1 MSTEPLT
8 EALDETL
15 AVFEEFGAPLTTPE
29 VADALD
35 LGRRSAY
42 ARLDRLADCNRLETK
57 KVGAG
62 ARVWW
67 QPSPGPSAGATD
79 GPADSWSSRG
89 PDAAS
94 RDRSGAVESLVADV
108 LDDVDVGIFVL
119 DERFDVV
126 WANAATEQY
135 FGIDREQVV
144 GEDKRRL
151 VDESISATVEDPTA
165 FAETVLATYDDN
177 TDTERFEC
185 HVTSGD
191 EREARW
197 LEHRSRPIE
206 SGAFAGGRVEL
217 YYDVTERREG
227 ERRLRRER
235 DLTEQLVE
243 TAPIRFAVFGPDGSI
258 RRSNSTTRE
267 QFGIDE
273 SDAGTVYFDDLR
285 IYDADGDPISPG
297 DHPVQRVLETGEP
310 VSDVLFQHD
319 GPGEKRRWLSL
330 TATPLYDEGAV
341 ERVVV
346 AGKDVTELKRAERQ
360 LERQRDELRNELD
373 EVFDRIDDAVHG
385 LDEDW
390 RFTYVNE
397 RSEELLGQSET
408 ELLGEHVWDA
418 FPEDRDH
425 SYREQYERAR
435 ETQEPVTFEE
445 FSEAADAWLEVTAYP
460 SESGLSVYFRD
471 VTERKERERRLEEAR
486 GRYRA
491 LVDNFPNGAVT
502 LVDEDC
508 RYVTVGGTPVG
519 LTEVARANLDGRR
532 VRDVLPGTVAD
543 VVAPHYEAALDG
555 EPAAFE
561 ETINGRT
568 YQFNFVPVRDDDGDV
583 FAAMGLS
590 QDVSSHRR
598 YEDRLRGLY
607 ESARGFLTAD
617 TESDVSDVLVEAA
630 SGVLDLPGVVAY
642 EYDPEADELV
652 PGAASVKADFM
663 RTELPSVSAGDGS
676 ITGRAFAAGEIRHHA
691 DVRESPHLQVPPDA
705 TEMRAGMF
713 VPLGSAGILVAGSR
727 EVGSFDSDTR
737 QLVEL
742 LATNAEAAYER
753 VSGEARLRRQRE
765 QLAALNSLNEVVRE
779 ITDAVIDRSTRTEI
793 EQTVCDHL
801 ADADSYEFAWIGD
814 ADPVTETV
822 TLRTEAGVEG
832 YLDGITISIDP
843 DDDRSGGPTGR
854 AFQTGELQTTHD
866 IDADRRHDPW
876 RDHVESYDVR
886 SSAAI
891 PIVHGDTVYGV
902 LNVYA
907 DRPFAFEGQEVELVA
922 QIGEI
927 VGHAIAAAERK
938 QALMS
943 DEVVELEFRIQ
954 DVFAALDAP
963 VDAPVDAPGSVT
975 LDHTVPVG
983 DGEFLVYGTARVD
996 ATGTLSALVDAIGHR
1011 EGVTIQSAGDPVG
1024 FRLRMTD
1031 PPVLSVLA
1039 SLGGQVERAVI
1050 EDGDYQMTIHL
1061 PPSVDVRRV
1070 IDAVEGAYPE
1080 AEMLR
1085 RRQTTQARDDF
1096 RQNRGCV
1103 LDDLTERQRAALDAA
1118 FHGGYFE
1125 WPRETT
1131 AEEIADALGVAP
1143 STLHQHLRKAERT
1156 VLGAVYSA
1164 AT

>member
-1 MSTEPLT
+1 MPTEPLT

-15 AVFEEFGAPLTTPE
+15 AVFERSGAPLTTPE

-35 LGRRSAY
+35 LGRRTAY
-42 ARLDRLADCNRLETK
+42 ARLDRLADRDRLETK

-67 QPSPGPSAGATD
+67 QPPTGPSAGTVD
-79 GPADSWSSRG
+79 GPPGRWPSAD
-89 PDAAS
+89 PDATV
-94 RDRSGAVESLVADV
+94 RDWSGVVESLAAEV

-119 DERFDVV
+119 DEQSDVV
-126 WANAATEQY
+126 WANAATERY

-151 VDESISATVEDPTA
+151 VDEYVSTTVRDPSS
-165 FAETVLATYDDN
+165 FAETVLATYDA
-177 TDTERFEC
+177 DTERFEC
-185 HVTSGD
+185 RVTSGD

-217 YYDVTERREG
+217 YYDVTDQREG
-227 ERRLRRER
+227 ERRLLRER
-235 DLTEQLVE
+235 DLTEQLLE
-243 TAPIRFAVFGPDGSI
+243 TAPVRFAVFGPDGSI
-258 RRSNSTTRE
+258 RRINSTTRE
-267 QFGIDE
+267 QLGIDE
-273 SDAGTVYFDDLR
+273 SDVGTVYFDDLP
-285 IYDADGDPISPG
+285 IYDADGDPVPAG

-319 GPGEKRRWLSL
+319 GPGETRRWVSL

-346 AGKDVTELKRAERQ
+346 AGKDITELKRAERQ
-360 LERQRDELRNELD
+360 LERQRDDHRDELD

-397 RSEELLGQSET
+397 RAEELLGKSEA
-408 ELLGEHVWDA
+408 ELLGAHAWDA
-418 FPEDRDH
+418 FPEDSDR

-486 GRYRA
+486 SRYRA
-491 LVDNFPNGAVT
+491 LVENFPDGAVT
-502 LVDEDC
+502 LVDEDRC
-508 RYVTVGGTPVG
+508 YVTVGGTPVG
-519 LTEVARANLDGRR
+519 APEAARADLAGRR
-532 VRDVLPGTVAD
+532 VRDVLSESVAD

-555 EPAAFE
+555 DPAAFE
-561 ETINGRT
+561 ETIDGRT
-568 YQFNFVPVRDDDGDV
+568 HQFHFVPVRDEDGDV

-590 QDVSSHRR
+590 QDVTSHRR
-598 YEDRLRGLY
+598 YEGRLRGLY

-617 TESDVSDVLVEAA
+617 TESDVGDVLVEAA
-630 SGVLDLPGVVAY
+630 SGVLDLPGVVVY

-652 PGAASVKADFM
+652 PGAASVEADFM
-663 RTELPSVSAGDGS
+663 RTAFPTVPPGDGS
-676 ITGRAFAAGEIRHHA
+676 ITGRVFAAGEARYHT

-713 VPLGSAGILVAGSR
+713 VPLGSAGVLVAGSR
-727 EVGSFDSDTR
+727 EVDSFDSDTR

-742 LATNAEAAYER
+742 LATSAEAAYER
-753 VSGEARLRRQRE
+753 VSSEARLRRQRE

-779 ITDAVIDRSTRTEI
+779 ITDAVIDRSTRAEI

-822 TLRTEAGVEG
+822 GLRTEAGVEG
-832 YLDGITISIDP
+832 YLDGITISVDP
-843 DDDRSGGPTGR
+843 DDDRSDGPTGR
-854 AFQTGELQTTHD
+854 AFRTGELQTTKD

-876 RDHVESYDVR
+876 RDHVESHDVR

-891 PIVHGDTVYGV
+891 PIIHGDTVYGV

-907 DRPFAFEGQEVELVA
+907 DRPFAFEGREGELVA

-954 DVFAALDAP
+954 DVFGALDAP
-963 VDAPVDAPGSVT
+963 ADAPGSVT
-975 LDHTVPVG
+975 LDQIVPVG
-983 DGEFLVYGTARVD
+983 DEEFLVYGTAAAD
-996 ATGTLSALVDAIGHR
+996 ATGTLSALVDALGHW
-1011 EGVTIQSAGDPVG
+1011 EEVTIQSDDDPVG
-1024 FRLRMTD
+1024 FRLHLTD
-1031 PPVLSVLA
+1031 PPILSVLA
-1039 SLGGQVERAVI
+1039 SLGGRVERAVI

-1061 PPSVDVRRV
+1061 PPSVDVRRA
-1070 IDAVEGAYPE
+1070 IDTVEGAYPE

-1085 RRQTTQARDDF
+1085 RRQLKLARDDS
-1096 RQNRGCV
+1096 RPIRGRV
-1103 LDDLTERQRAALDAA
+1103 LADLTERQRAALDAA

-1125 WPRETT
+1125 WPRDVTG
-1131 AEEIADALGVAP
+1131 EEIADALGVAP
-1143 STLHQHLRKAERT
+1143 PTFHQHLRKAEQT
-1156 VLGAVYSA
+1156 VLGSVYSA
-1164 AT
+1164 T